1 MAAPVAALGF
11 LGQAFLSG
19 GRAGWA
25 GTRAYMG
32 QAAAGNIGNYNHVR
46 DLGLSDAKA
55 IVELPD
61 LVTMSRVLGELGPK
75 AHSKFR
81 NNARKLGRPAQTE
94 MRRSFGSIG
103 IHGPLGAPRR
113 PGRNYDKMS
122 TDYTRAH
129 LSFMRA
135 RVALNTAKGVDVNYK
150 DRRSNKA
157 LQQLRA
163 SKDGTISVVRILVR
177 APALIVADM
186 AGKSNKARKSVGD
199 RTRPYETR
207 LFGRQVVNREQGHEI
222 TFGRRRAITIWL
234 EALDRQAHNS
244 KQKEASRYAWPTM
257 VKYMPK
263 HKEGASR
270 LFNETIAEMNRAL
283 GN

>member
-19 GRAGWA
+19 GRSGWESA
-25 GTRAYMG
+25 RGYMG
-32 QAAAGNIGNYNHVR
+32 QAAAGNIGNFNDVR

-55 IVELPD
+55 VVELPD
-61 LVTMSRVLGELGPK
+61 LVTMSRLLKELGPK

-94 MRRSFGSIG
+94 LRRTYGSIG

-122 TDYTRAH
+122 TDYSNAR
-129 LSFMRA
+129 LSFMAA
-135 RVALNTAKGVDVNYK
+135 RIALNTAKGVDVNYK

-163 SKDGTISVVRILVR
+163 SKDGTISIVRLVVR

-186 AGKSNKARKSVGD
+186 AGKSKKARKAIGEP
-199 RTRPYETR
+199 TAPYKTR
-207 LFGRQVVNREQGHEI
+207 LFGREIVNRQDGHEI
-222 TFGRRRAITIWL
+222 TFRRRRAITIWL
-234 EALDRQAHNS
+234 EALDRQSHNA
-244 KQKEASRYAWPTM
+244 KQKSASRYAWPTM
-257 VKYMPK
+257 VKYMPR

-270 LFNETIAEMNRAL
+270 LFNETIAEMNRLL